1 MPPRKKIHSFCCFSF
16 FEIQT
21 QEAPT
26 MHPGPGGI
34 AIDCADSEQA
44 HTKCSY
50 QKRIRNKGTREVK
63 TVHSFR
69 KMFQEML
76 KT

>member
-1 MPPRKKIHSFCCFSF
+1 
-16 FEIQT
+16 
-21 QEAPT
+21 